1 MRTGQ
6 WLLRFLL
13 PYGEQEAL
21 IGDFD
26 EIVRE
31 KTEQKG
37 KLVGRIWGWGQIL
50 RLFPSFLKES
60 LLWSVEMIRNYLKI
74 AFRNLIRHKG
84 FSFINIFGL
93 AVGMV
98 CTMLILFWVQH
109 ELSFD
114 RFNANG
120 RNIYRILQ
128 HIQYSEV
135 VTWAINQ
142 GPLGPALKEEIP
154 EIEEQARF
162 DGARWRIKYRNQIFE
177 ERGGFTDP
185 SLFDMF
191 TLPFVQGNP
200 NTALLNSRSVVITEK
215 TAKKIFGSEDP
226 MGQVL
231 NIDDR
236 FDFVVSGVI
245 KDIPDNSHFSFQ
257 FLANMDFGK
266 EVGRS
271 VDNWKNSR
279 FTTYVQLAE
288 GASMEDVSRKIYN
301 FLDAKPT
308 LEDWEKLSLQPL
320 YDVHLSS
327 GIGYDAFGTGNT
339 RYIVI
344 FSVAA
349 LFILIIACINFMN
362 LSTAR
367 SLLRAREVGLRKV
380 VGAYRSQLVRQ
391 FLGESLLQSFLAM
404 MTAV

>member
-1 MRTGQ
+1 MRTGK

-21 IGDFD
+21 LGDFD
-26 EIVRE
+26 EIVKE

-37 KLVGRIWGWGQIL
+37 KLVGGIWGWGQIL
-50 RLFPSFLKES
+50 LLFPSFLKES
-60 LLWSVEMIRNYLKI
+60 LLWSIEMIRNNLKI

-162 DGARWRIKYRNQIFE
+162 IFSGFRIKHQNKFYVEN
-177 ERGGFTDP
+177 GGFADP
-185 SLFDMF
+185 SFFRMF
-191 TLPFVQGNP
+191 TLPFVQGSP
-200 NTALLNSRSVVITEK
+200 DTALSDSRSAVITEK
-215 TAKKIFGSEDP
+215 MALKLFGSEDP
-226 MGQVL
+226 MGKVL
-231 NIDDR
+231 NVLDR
-236 FDFVVSGVI
+236 FDFVVTGVM
-245 KDIPDNSHFSFQ
+245 KDIPDNSHFRFQ
-257 FLANMDFGK
+257 FLVNMDFGK
-266 EVGRS
+266 EVGLTIDS
-271 VDNWKNSR
+271 WKNSQ

-288 GASMEDVSRKIYN
+288 GASMEQVNDKIYN

-320 YDVHLSS
+320 YDIHLSS
-327 GIGYDAFGTGNT
+327 GIGYDA
-339 RYIVI
+339 
-344 FSVAA
+344 
-349 LFILIIACINFMN
+349 
-362 LSTAR
+362 
-367 SLLRAREVGLRKV
+367 
-380 VGAYRSQLVRQ
+380 
-391 FLGESLLQSFLAM
+391 
-404 MTAV
+404 